1 MSSRRLRMVAA
12 AAVVAVVVLG
22 AAIAAAVATSG
33 VAKPFEGTPTRRS
46 LDEGWLIQSS
56 SGVDA
61 PPRAVSKPGFS
72 TEDWYPVTLPST
84 VLAGLVANGEY
95 DDLYVGT
102 NLERVWG
109 PRFDVLWWYRTEFA
123 LDDQRGA
130 RTQLHFDGIN
140 YRADIYVNGT
150 RVADRDRVAGTFRTY
165 TFDVTDLVH
174 PGTNAVA
181 VRVYPVDAQ
190 HDLTITWVDWS
201 PLAPDRGMGIWHD
214 VWLTRTGDVTVSDPQ
229 VASDLPLPDTTR
241 ADLTVTA
248 TVRNAG
254 DERVTAGVAGSIGSI
269 AFSTS
274 VTLEPGK
281 STLVTF
287 DPATYPQLSLTD
299 PPLWWPYQMGDQP
312 LEELTVTAT
321 VGGVVSDRAS
331 TSFGIREIGD
341 EYMPNG
347 ARRFQINGEPILIR
361 GGGWASD
368 MLLRPVPDRV
378 GDQLAYV
385 RDIGLNTVRLEG
397 KLESDHF
404 FDEADRL
411 GILVMPGW
419 MCCDYWQE
427 SGEWTADV
435 KAVARASMTSQA
447 IRMRNHPSVFLFMVG
462 SDTKPILDV
471 QRMYVEALQ
480 DARWPNPILA
490 SSTADTSS
498 VLGPTGVKMTGPYDW
513 VPPGY
518 WYDPRAEGGADGFNT
533 ETSAGQSIPEIENL
547 RRMLSPDEQRA
558 LWTEPRTPQYH
569 AGVGDSVFKT
579 FHIFDRAMRARM
591 GVPTGL
597 ADYVRKAQ
605 VMAYEN
611 ERAMFEA
618 FSRNKY
624 RSTGLIQWMLNN
636 AWPSLHW
643 NLFDWYLEP
652 NGSTFGAKIAN
663 EPLHVQY
670 SYDDRS
676 VAVVNQTSASAAGL
690 TAEARVFDLGGD
702 ERWHRSV
709 AVDVAADGVA
719 SLFHVPQPA
728 NITPTYFVELT
739 LADASG
745 DVVSRNVYWL
755 STSAERLAWRAST
768 WFFTPTKTYG
778 DFTALADLP
787 ATRPMVSACA
797 DAADAADGTGT
808 LRVGVTNDRD
818 DIAFFVRARLTAGPH
833 GQDVTPV
840 TWSTNY
846 VTLMPGEER
855 TLTATYR
862 TVDLHGAEPSVEISG
877 WNVPDSRPAIGA
889 CV

>member
-1 MSSRRLRMVAA
+1 M
-12 AAVVAVVVLG
+12 
-22 AAIAAAVATSG
+22 
-33 VAKPFEGTPTRRS
+33 
-46 LDEGWLIQSS
+46 
-56 SGVDA
+56 
-61 PPRAVSKPGFS
+61 
-72 TEDWYPVTLPST
+72 
-84 VLAGLVANGEY
+84 
-95 DDLYVGT
+95 
-102 NLERVWG
+102 
-109 PRFDVLWWYRTEFA
+109 
-123 LDDQRGA
+123 
-130 RTQLHFDGIN
+130 
-140 YRADIYVNGT
+140 
-150 RVADRDRVAGTFRTY
+150 
-165 TFDVTDLVH
+165 
-174 PGTNAVA
+174 
-181 VRVYPVDAQ
+181 YPVDAN

-214 VWLTRTGDVTVSDPQ
+214 VWLTRTGGVTVSDPQ
-229 VASDLPLPDTTR
+229 VVSDLPLPDTDR

-254 DERVTAGVAGSIGSI
+254 DAPVTADVAGSIGSI
-269 AFSTS
+269 AFSTP
-274 VTLEPGK
+274 VALDPGE

-287 DPATYPQLSLTD
+287 DPAAYPQLHLTD

-312 LEELTVTAT
+312 LEELTVSASVDGVASDHAT
-321 VGGVVSDRAS
+321 
-331 TSFGIREIGD
+331 TSFGIREVSA

-347 ARRFQINGEPILIR
+347 ARRFLINGRPILIR

-368 MLLRPVPDRV
+368 MLLRPVPGRV
-378 GDQLAYV
+378 DDQLMYV
-385 RDIGLNTVRLEG
+385 RDMGLNTVRLEG

-427 SGEWTADV
+427 SWKWTDDV
-435 KAVARASMTSQA
+435 QAIARASMTSQA
-447 IRMRNHPSVFLFMVG
+447 VRMRNHPSVFMFMIG
-462 SDTKPILDV
+462 SDTKPVLDV
-471 QRMYVEALQ
+471 QRMYVKALR
-480 DARWPNPILA
+480 DAHWPNPILA

-518 WYDPRAEGGADGFNT
+518 WYDPRADGGADGFNT

-547 RRMLSPDEQRA
+547 RRMLSPDELRA

-579 FHIFDRAMRARM
+579 FHIFDRAMTARM
-591 GVPTGL
+591 GAPTGL

-611 ERAMFEA
+611 ERAMFES

-624 RSTGLIQWMLNN
+624 EATGVIQWMLNN

-652 NGSTFGAKIAN
+652 NGSTFGAKTAN

-676 VAVVNQTSASAAGL
+676 VAVVNQTSEAASGL

-702 ERWHRSV
+702 ERWHRSA
-709 AVDVAADGVA
+709 AVEVAADGVA
-719 SLFHVPQPA
+719 HLFHVPQPA
-728 NITPTYFVELT
+728 NITSTYFVELI
-739 LADASG
+739 LSDASG

-755 STSAERLAWRAST
+755 STAPERLAWRAST
-768 WFFTPTKTYG
+768 WFFTPTKTYA
-778 DFTALADLP
+778 DFTTLADLP
-787 ATRPMVSACA
+787 TTRPTVSACA
-797 DAADAADGTGT
+797 DAVNGTGT
-808 LRVGVTNDRD
+808 LRVAVTNDGD
-818 DIAFFVRARLTAGPH
+818 DIAFFVRVRLTAGPH
-833 GQDVTPV
+833 GHDVTPV
-840 TWSTNY
+840 TWSDGY

-855 TLTATYR
+855 TLTASYR
-862 TVDLHGAEPSVEISG
+862 TADLHGAEPSVDVSG
-877 WNVPDSRPAIGA
+877 WNVPASRPAIGA
-889 CV
+889 CA